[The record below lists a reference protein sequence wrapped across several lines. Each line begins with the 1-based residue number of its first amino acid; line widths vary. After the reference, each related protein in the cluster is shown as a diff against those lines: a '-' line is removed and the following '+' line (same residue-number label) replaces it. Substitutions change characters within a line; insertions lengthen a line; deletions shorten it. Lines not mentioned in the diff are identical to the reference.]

1 MKYLSDKQ
9 VAERYGVTV
18 PTVWRWHKSDP
29 AFPRAI
35 KLSTGTTRWK
45 LSEIEA
51 WEKSRA
57 TAA

>member
-29 AFPRAI
+29 KFPRAI
-35 KLSTGTTRWK
+35 KLSSGTTRWN
-45 LSEIEA
+45 LSEVEA

-57 TAA
+57 KVA